1 MISSK
6 AEALGII
13 FPNSYDSLVP
23 DLVSERLMASIP
35 FASRYRM
42 CDFMISSMVHCGI
55 DNISI
60 LVRKN
65 YHSLL
70 DHLGN
75 GREWDL
81 ARKNGGLNIVPPFA
95 QKQIKVF
102 SGRIEAL
109 ESIRG
114 YLIKQ
119 TEKYVILSD
128 ANIAVNFDFNA
139 LLDAHI
145 KSGADVTMVYRKQE
159 IPQSLIRQSPAG
171 MDLYYAL
178 GINGDRVSKIYIN
191 PKESGEMNFSLNIY
205 VIDRELLIRMVDEA
219 YLHGDVY
226 FVRDI
231 LEKKI
236 DQLDVRG
243 FCYDGYVAH
252 IHDMNS
258 YFEENM
264 RLLKEEN
271 INALFSGNQIY
282 TKIRDDNPTRYI
294 NGAKAKNVMV
304 ADGCVIEGE
313 VENSVLFRGVKIGKG
328 AKVKN
333 CVLMQDTVIEDN
345 ASVEYV
351 ITDKNVTISEG
362 KSLTGND
369 TFQVYVAKGQV
380 V

>member
-70 DHLGN
+70 DHLGK
-75 GREWDL
+75 WDL

-159 IPQSLIRQSPAG
+159 IPQSLIRQSTAG

>member
-114 YLIKQ
+114 YLMKQ

-128 ANIAVNFDFNA
+128 ANMAVNFDFNA

-159 IPQSLIRQSPAG
+159 IPQSLIRQSTAG

-205 VIDRELLIRMVDEA
+205 VVERELLMRMVDEA

-236 DQLDVRG
+236 NQMDVRG

-271 INALFSGNQIY
+271 LMALFSGNQIY

-369 TFQVYVAKGQV
+369 SFQVYVAKGQV